1 MKIVILERNSV
12 GYDVDMSC
20 FEELGTVTYYDNT
33 TTPEEAGERVRDAD
47 AVIANKAPLTR
58 KALEGAVNLKFIGI
72 LATGYDNCDIAYCR
86 ERGIRVTNVVNYSTA
101 MVAQHTVTLA
111 LALTGKIVH
120 YDRYVKSG
128 AYSAQNSFSNFDEA
142 FRELDGKTWGIVGMG
157 NIGSRVAKIA
167 EALGCDV
174 ITHSLTGRG
183 HGDMYKQ
190 VDKETLL
197 GRSDIL
203 SLHCPL
209 SDLSRNFI
217 DAAALKKMK
226 SSAILINVARGPIVN
241 GTDLCEALEKGEI
254 AAAGLDVLEK
264 EPMEPANPL
273 GRIQDSNRLIIT
285 PHLAW
290 AGVEA
295 RERCVKGVYLNL
307 DAFLRGGERN
317 VVC

>member
-12 GYDVDMSC
+12 GRDVDMSC
-20 FEELGTVTYYDNT
+20 FEDLGTVTYYDNT
-33 TTPEEAGERVRDAD
+33 TTPEEVSERIRDAE

-72 LATGYDNCDIAYCR
+72 LATGYDNCDLAFCR

-101 MVAQHTVTLA
+101 MVAQHTITLA
-111 LALTGKIVH
+111 LAVSQKIVH
-120 YDRYVKSG
+120 YDHYVKSG
-128 AYSAQNSFSNFDEA
+128 AYSAQECFSNFDVP
-142 FRELDGKTWGIVGMG
+142 FCELDGKTWGIIGMG
-157 NIGSRVAKIA
+157 NIGGRVAKIA
-167 EALGCDV
+167 RALGCRI

-183 HGDMYKQ
+183 CQTEYEQ
-190 VDKETLL
+190 VDKDTLL
-197 GRSDIL
+197 AESDIL

-226 SSAILINVARGPIVN
+226 SSAILINVARGPVVN
-241 GTDLCEALEKGEI
+241 SEDLYAALEKGEI

-264 EPMEPANPL
+264 EPMEPTNPL
-273 GRIQDSNRLIIT
+273 SQIQDSNRLIIT

-290 AGVEA
+290 ASVES
-295 RERCVKGVYLNL
+295 RQRCVEGIYRNL
-307 DAFLRGGERN
+307 SSYLRGEERN